1 MKTLSFLAL
10 VIFALTACSAD
21 EKTASP
27 EGILSEAQIKA
38 LEQSKALEETLK
50 KAEEE
55 RRKTLE
61 AAEQ

>member
-10 VIFALTACSAD
+10 VIFALTACSTD
-21 EKTASP
+21 EKAAKP
-27 EGILSEAQIKA
+27 EGILTETQTKA

-50 KAEEE
+50 KTEEE